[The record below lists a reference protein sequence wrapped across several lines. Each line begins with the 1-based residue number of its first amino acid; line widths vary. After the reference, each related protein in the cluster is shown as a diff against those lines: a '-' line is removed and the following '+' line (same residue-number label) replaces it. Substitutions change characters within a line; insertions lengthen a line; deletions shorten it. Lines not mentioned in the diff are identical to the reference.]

1 MAFHCSDTLSTAEWL
16 QTRWERKGLNLIQ
29 QGLAVVSCIKQ
40 AETDQGPLNN
50 VFNMYSQ
57 AIPSTPIIGIHQK
70 NLWFHYQI
78 SQSITDNGVTPY
90 ILLSIW
96 LKN

>member
-1 MAFHCSDTLSTAEWL
+1 MF
-16 QTRWERKGLNLIQ
+16 I
-29 QGLAVVSCIKQ
+29 CIKQ

-50 VFNMYSQ
+50 DFSKYTQ
-57 AIPSTPIIGIHQK
+57 ATSSTPIIGIHQK

-78 SQSITDNGVTPY
+78 SQSMTDNGVTPY
-90 ILLSIW
+90 ILLSSW